1 VFPNPKSLSDSH
13 LLSLL
18 PSDPPTAE
26 LIVGVTSKVPPTS
39 SSLEENHRFLDIL
52 HSVIGEHA
60 HEDPDVI
67 SQASA
72 MASSAGGH
80 LGAIQAGNAAGGA
93 SDQGGAGGAG
103 RGGWIHV
110 SDQRNPPD
118 YGRIAWPEDIFG
130 SVEVDGKGRFV
141 DGHGHYQ
148 PSGTYRII
156 TREGILGLSPFLR
169 EKMVQ
174 RLRLEEAAIKN

>member
-1 VFPNPKSLSDSH
+1 MAS
-13 LLSLL
+13 
-18 PSDPPTAE
+18 TAG
-26 LIVGVTSKVPPTS
+26 IHVGVVQS
-39 SSLEENHRFLDIL
+39 
-52 HSVIGEHA
+52 
-60 HEDPDVI
+60 
-67 SQASA
+67 
-72 MASSAGGH
+72 
-80 LGAIQAGNAAGGA
+80 GNAAGGA
-93 SDQGGAGGAG
+93 SDQGGMGGAG

-130 SVEVDGKGRFV
+130 SVEVDGRGRFV

-156 TREGILGLSPFLR
+156 TREGILGLSPFLL
-169 EKMVQ
+169 EKLVL